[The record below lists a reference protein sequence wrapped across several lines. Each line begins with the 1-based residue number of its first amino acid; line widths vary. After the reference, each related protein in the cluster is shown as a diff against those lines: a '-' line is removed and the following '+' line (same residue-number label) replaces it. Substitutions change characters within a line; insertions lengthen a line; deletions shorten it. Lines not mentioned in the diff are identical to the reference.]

1 MWDMMDVHINVQQ
14 IADIITVYSGGSA
27 GQHRW
32 TSVRAVDAVEAVPG
46 AVRGVPVAGG
56 RLERVQP
63 DTS

>member
-1 MWDMMDVHINVQQ
+1 MMYVHINIRQTANV
-14 IADIITVYSGGSA
+14 ITVYSGGSA
-27 GQHRW
+27 GQHRR

-56 RLERVQP
+56 GLERVQP

>member
-1 MWDMMDVHINVQQ
+1 MMDCHINVGQ
-14 IADIITVYSGGSA
+14 IANIMTVYPGGSA

-32 TSVRAVDAVEAVPG
+32 TSVWAVDAVEAVPG

-56 RLERVQP
+56 GLERVQP

>member
-1 MWDMMDVHINVQQ
+1 MHINVRQ
-14 IADIITVYSGGSA
+14 IANIMTVYSGGSA

-46 AVRGVPVAGG
+46 AVRGVPVGG
-56 RLERVQP
+56 GGLERVQP